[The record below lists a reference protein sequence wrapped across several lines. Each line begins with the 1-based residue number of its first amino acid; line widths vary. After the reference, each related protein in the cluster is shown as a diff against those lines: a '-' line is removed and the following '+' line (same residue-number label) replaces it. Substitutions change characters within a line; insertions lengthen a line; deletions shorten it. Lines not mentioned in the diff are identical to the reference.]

1 MNSTTQLDALAR
13 IYATIRPLSRGAVY
27 QIDRT
32 IRLFGEWLEHPGTTG
47 DLEDL
52 TVSEW
57 LESLGNHYAGWTVA
71 GHRTRLLCLWRFA
84 ARRKLCDPP
93 GEVRRCPPP
102 LPMPRAWT
110 VAQVSDLL
118 RAAESLGGIHGRY
131 MHALIGAAYQTG
143 LRRGDLFALDRGQIS
158 ASGEILVRQRKT
170 QVPHVVAVRP
180 ETAREILELPGEHPL
195 KPPFGSK
202 KYGQLWNEVRRR
214 AGLPSG
220 ACQQLRRTGATWV
233 ARQNG
238 EDAARSFLGHRSPE
252 MLAHYLDRSVTSQ
265 RPWLPPRAG

>member
-1 MNSTTQLDALAR
+1 MNSTTRLDALAQ
-13 IYATIRPLSRGAVY
+13 IYWTVRPLSRGAKY

-32 IRLFGEWLEHPGTTG
+32 IRLFGEWLARPASTE

-57 LESLGNHYAGWTVA
+57 LESLGADYAGWTVS

-84 ARRKLCDPP
+84 ARRKLCEPP

-110 VAQVSDLL
+110 VEQVGDLL
-118 RAAESLGGIHGRY
+118 RAAESLGGIQGRY
-131 MHALIGAAYQTG
+131 LHALIRAAYETG
-143 LRRGDLFALDRGQIS
+143 LRRGDLFALERGQIS
-158 ASGEILVRQRKT
+158 PDGAILVRQHKT
-170 QVPHVVAVRP
+170 MVPHVVAVRP
-180 ETAREILELPGEHPL
+180 ETAAEILALPGDYPL

-202 KYGQLWNEVRRR
+202 RYGRYWDEVRRR

-233 ARQNG
+233 ARENG

-252 MLAHYLDRSVTSQ
+252 MLAHYLDRSVTQQ
-265 RPWLPPRAG
+265 RPYLPPRAG